1 MQVFDFNW
9 NVSITE
15 FLVSL
20 FVDKPLKRKKRDC
33 YWVCEFGTKFSSK
46 DYLNNLT
53 KRKKTEKK
61 KTVRENSFFRKRSL
75 VVDSTS
81 DISVDFCNLV
91 KG

>member
-61 KTVRENSFFRKRSL
+61 NRKREFLFSQK
-75 VVDSTS
+75 
-81 DISVDFCNLV
+81 ISRCGLDVRHIGRFL
-91 KG
+91 